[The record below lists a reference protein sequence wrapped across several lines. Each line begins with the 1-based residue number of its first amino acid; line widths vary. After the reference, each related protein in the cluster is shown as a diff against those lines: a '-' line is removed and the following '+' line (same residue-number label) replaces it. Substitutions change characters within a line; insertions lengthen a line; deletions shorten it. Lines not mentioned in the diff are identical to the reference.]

1 MNYLFILR
9 ILFNFKYLKDEI
21 LHYPMS
27 FRFIL
32 KTDNQ
37 SVFHYFTALRQI

>member
-21 LHYPMS
+21 VHYS
-27 FRFIL
+27 KALWFIL

-37 SVFHYFTALRQI
+37 SVFHYFTLLRQI

>member
-1 MNYLFILR
+1 MNYLLILR

-21 LHYPMS
+21 VHYS
-27 FRFIL
+27 KAFWFIL